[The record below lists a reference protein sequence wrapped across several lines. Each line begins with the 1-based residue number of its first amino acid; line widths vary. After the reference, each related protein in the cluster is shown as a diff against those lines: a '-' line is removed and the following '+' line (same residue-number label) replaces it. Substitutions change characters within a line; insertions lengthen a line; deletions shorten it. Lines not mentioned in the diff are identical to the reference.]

1 MGWQP
6 IRMSAEKIADDMSEI
21 GVTDFFQIVMH
32 AAVRLGDRDQTRK
45 VHGCGYHDR
54 IAIDRRDR
62 RGEVVELGL

>member
-21 GVTDFFQIVMH
+21 GVTDLFQIVVH
-32 AAVRLGDRDQTRK
+32 AAVRLGNRDQTRK
-45 VHGCGYHDR
+45 IHGCGYHDS

-62 RGEVVELGL
+62 RGEIVEL